1 MNKLLV
7 LTMSVSSCVAF
18 ANAEIIEEFV
28 LDSNRTI
35 TVNEGQVIRIEKLT
49 GTANAI
55 LTKDGV
61 GRLEIASVKN
71 VNATIHILSGEMKS
85 VRPKFPSIEGDIFFH
100 ADAANSMGYD

>member
-7 LTMSVSSCVAF
+7 LTMSVSSCVVF

-85 VRPKFPSIEGDIFFH
+85 VRPKFPSIEGDIFFSCGCRKF
-100 ADAANSMGYD
+100 DGI